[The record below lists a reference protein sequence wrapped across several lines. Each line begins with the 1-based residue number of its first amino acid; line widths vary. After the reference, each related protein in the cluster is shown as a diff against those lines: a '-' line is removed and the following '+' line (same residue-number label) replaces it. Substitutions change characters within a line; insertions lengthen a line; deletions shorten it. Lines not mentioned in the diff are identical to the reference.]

1 MSQHG
6 SEPGFHVPT
15 PTPTPAMIRWLGAA
29 GLWLLTRLRPDHSS
43 LYGGW
48 YQQNLGGHQ
57 HLYVSISCAP
67 RRRLK
72 KPRRVDALEALAFLN
87 KLVPGGFSSP
97 ATTSHDQVV
106 AFETAA
112 TGDDPALYP
121 EPLRAGRVWANGRV
135 ELFVRAP
142 VDTNG
147 ERVTVDLA
155 GAFAYFARFVEFV
168 NCGDYRRL
176 YGFTRARRLDW
187 FIGLSNNYNH
197 PQYGS
202 RQWDDLRF
210 PGRRPLHRATS
221 SFAYIG
227 THGLAPNAL
236 RSRRQ
241 GESVSAFLRPA
252 LTDLINNSGWYDGVT
267 EAIDDSVLAT
277 VAAAREVRA
286 QVPTVLPST

>member
-1 MSQHG
+1 MLQHG
-6 SEPGFHVPT
+6 KEPGPHLPT
-15 PTPTPAMIRWLGAA
+15 PTPTPAMLRWLVSV
-29 GLWLLTRLRPDHSS
+29 GLWILTRLRPDHSS

-57 HLYVSISCAP
+57 HLYFTVSCAP

-72 KPRRVDALEALAFLN
+72 KQHRVDALEALAFLN
-87 KLVPGGFSSP
+87 KLVPDGFNSP

-112 TGDDPALYP
+112 IGDDPALYA

-142 VDTNG
+142 IEKEGEAVAVD
-147 ERVTVDLA
+147 VA
-155 GAFAYFARFVEFV
+155 GAFAHFARFVLLV
-168 NCGDYRRL
+168 NDGDYRRL
-176 YGFTRARRLDW
+176 YGFRRTRRLDW
-187 FIGLSNNYNH
+187 FVGLSNNYSH

-210 PGRRPLHRATS
+210 PGRRPVHRATS
-221 SFAYIG
+221 SFAYVG
-227 THGLAPNAL
+227 THGLAPLAL

-241 GESVSAFLRPA
+241 RDSVDAFLRPA
-252 LTDLINNSGWYDGVT
+252 LTDLVNNSGWYDGVA
-267 EAIDDSVLAT
+267 EAVDDT
-277 VAAAREVRA
+277 VAA
-286 QVPTVLPST
+286 TVLAAHEVSAQETAVAPTA

>member
-1 MSQHG
+1 
-6 SEPGFHVPT
+6 
-15 PTPTPAMIRWLGAA
+15 MIRWFAA
-29 GLWLLTRLRPDHSS
+29 ASLWLLARLRPDHSS

-57 HLYVSISCAP
+57 HLYISVSCAP
-67 RRRLK
+67 RRRIR

-87 KLVPGGFSSP
+87 KLVPDGFSSP

-142 VDTNG
+142 IEKESET
-147 ERVTVDLA
+147 VTVDLA
-155 GAFAYFARFVEFV
+155 GAFAYFARFVELV
-168 NCGDYRRL
+168 SHGDYRQL
-176 YGFTRARRLDW
+176 YRFRRTRRLDW
-187 FIGLSNNYNH
+187 FVGLSNNYSH

-210 PGRRPLHRATS
+210 PGRRPLHRATT

-227 THGLAPNAL
+227 THGLAPQNL
-236 RSRRQ
+236 SSRRQ
-241 GESVSAFLRPA
+241 GDSVGALLRPA

-267 EAIDDSVLAT
+267 ETIDDAVVAT
-277 VAAAREVRA
+277 TAAAREIRA
-286 QVPTVLPST
+286 RESAAAPSG